1 MRRRI
6 LGGAVVAVCA
16 IGLVS
21 LARRSLEVGGV
32 AHATAMDEPLAKAA
46 QGPFAPPQPPPPP
59 PMPGLDLTKIGLDD
73 KGVSAPMSDHRV
85 ARLTIDADLQRHAL
99 TVMAAHKLPEAAIVM
114 IDPETGH
121 VLVYASHIEGATATR
136 DLCSEATA
144 PAASVFKIVTGAS
157 LVENAGLTPDTKQCF
172 SGGEQKILASDLED
186 DPVRDRWC
194 STLSG
199 AMGRSI
205 NTVFARLALKH
216 LKPPVL
222 EETARGFG
230 FGEPVPFDVPVQPS
244 VIHLP
249 VDTLGFARTA
259 AGFWNTTLSPLEA
272 AQLSTTVARGGE
284 PVRPMIVSAVTEANG
299 QPVWTAA
306 ASPITM
312 KRAITAQTAQ
322 AVTTMME
329 HTVVEGTCYRAFHD
343 GKGTAFLPGI
353 AVAGKTGTLTD
364 DKARRF
370 YTWFTGFAP
379 SKPMPGVKQVAV
391 AVLVVNLPTWQVKA
405 NVVAREMLHA
415 YFLQQKVPG
424 MLRPPRIAHKD

>member
-1 MRRRI
+1 M
-6 LGGAVVAVCA
+6 VVAACA
-16 IGLVS
+16 VGLVP
-21 LARRSLEVGGV
+21 LARRSLGGGV
-32 AHATAMDEPLAKAA
+32 AHATSMDEPLAKAA
-46 QGPFAPPQPPPPP
+46 QGPQAAPQPPPPP

-73 KGVSAPMSDHRV
+73 KGVSAPMEGRKI
-85 ARLTIDADLQRHAL
+85 ARLTIDAGLQRQAL
-99 TVMAAHKLPEAAIVM
+99 TVMAAHKLPEASIVM

-121 VLVYASHIEGATATR
+121 VLVYASHVEGAVAR
-136 DLCSEATA
+136 DLCAEATA
-144 PAASVFKIVTGAS
+144 PAASVFKIVTGAA
-157 LVENAGLTPDTKQCF
+157 LVESAGLSPDTKQCF

-222 EETARGFG
+222 EDTARAFG
-230 FGEPVPFDVPVQPS
+230 FGEPVPFDVPVQAS

-249 VDTLGFARTA
+249 PDTLGFARTA

-284 PVRPMIVSAVTEANG
+284 PIRPMIVSAITEANG

-306 ASPITM
+306 ATPITL
-312 KRAITAQTAQ
+312 KRAVSPATAQ

-329 HTVVEGTCYRAFHD
+329 HTVAEGTCYRAFHD
-343 GKGTAFLPGI
+343 GKGTPFLPGI

-379 SKPMPGVKQVAV
+379 SKPMPGVKPVAI

-405 NVVAREMLHA
+405 NVVAREMMHA
-415 YFLQQKVPG
+415 YFAEQKVPG
-424 MLRPPRIAHKD
+424 LLRPPRIAHKD